1 MVTHR
6 RMYQFPPPPLPPPH
20 LDCEHKGRSL
30 LTLGQLQTSAAR
42 ARRILVS
49 ILRPLCSKSKGGGG
63 EGGGGHVDL
72 ALVIGAVEEH
82 VFATCHTVPHKLP
95 HIQSNCIDIVRICSE
110 FEQLTVDSAFES
122 EGARVPIEAKA

>member
-1 MVTHR
+1 MS
-6 RMYQFPPPPLPPPH
+6 
-20 LDCEHKGRSL
+20 GR
-30 LTLGQLQTSAAR
+30 
-42 ARRILVS
+42 
-49 ILRPLCSKSKGGGG
+49 GGG